1 MRLSARLGGTM
12 PSWIFWARPST
23 MAVLPTPASPSRIG
37 LFLRRRL
44 RIWTMRSTSASRPM
58 RLSKMP
64 RSAISERL
72 RANSE
77 RSGCSFF
84 FLAIFSSLL
93 LSSRISL
100 AAMRSAPA
108 SFSRRPAR
116 QPSSRSMP
124 SSRCSA
130 PTCLWLSL
138 ALSAVACWRMCL
150 TSSSM
155 GMSMLVL
162 LGVIFLSLGVSAA
175 TRRSRRLL
183 TCTPMRSR
191 SWVLVFSDSRRRP
204 SRRWPLWMLSAP
216 NWLAS

>member
-1 MRLSARLGGTM
+1 
-12 PSWIFWARPST
+12 

-44 RIWTMRSTSASRPM
+44 RIWMIRSTSWSRPI

-64 RSAISERL
+64 RSASSDRL
-72 RANSE
+72 RANSAS
-77 RSGCSFF
+77 SGCSFF
-84 FLAIFSSLL
+84 FLAIFSSLVA
-93 LSSRISL
+93 SRRISL

-108 SFSRRPAR
+108 SFSSRPAR
-116 QPSSRSMP
+116 LCSSLSMP

-138 ALSAVACWRMCL
+138 ALSWVACWRMRL

-162 LGVIFLSLGVSAA
+162 LGAVFLSLGLRAEIS
-175 TRRSRRLL
+175 RSRRRLVW
-183 TCTPMRSR
+183 TPMRSS
-191 SWVLVFSDSRRRP
+191 SWMEVFSASRSRP
-204 SRRWPLWMLSAP
+204 RSRCPLWMLSEP